1 MFVPNL
7 HRTVLSTALVVL
19 LLATGVA
26 SLVQGATPAV
36 DSIEVVAD
44 IDYAG
49 SGNPR
54 QQLDLYLP
62 KMRSSAA
69 PLPVIVFVHGGGW
82 VGGTKGAGRVI
93 VQPYA
98 ATGSYAGV
106 SIGYRLA
113 SEARWPAQIHD
124 CKAAIRWIR
133 ANAARHGLDP
143 ERIGVIGSSA
153 GGTLVTLL
161 GVSGGVEDLEGSV
174 GPHGSASSRVACVV
188 NRFGRLNFLAQPESA
203 RASPAQAGP
212 LAQRLALMFGGPVD
226 EKAGL
231 ARRASPVSHAAAG
244 LPPIITFHGTADTLV
259 PFVQAEE
266 FDAAMRRA
274 GGAHL
279 LVPVQGGG
287 HGYENAE
294 ERRRVRQFFD
304 QHLRGIPSSISTE
317 PIPHP
322 VKR

>member
-1 MFVPNL
+1 MKSVLVGARTLPLGVVMFL
-7 HRTVLSTALVVL
+7 AAGAFTSTPRAAAPDADPV
-19 LLATGVA
+19 
-26 SLVQGATPAV
+26 
-36 DSIEVVAD
+36 EVIAD

-49 SGNPR
+49 AGNPR
-54 QQLDLYLP
+54 QRLDLYLP
-62 KMRSSAA
+62 RTRTGAA

-82 VGGTKGAGRVI
+82 VGGSKSAGRAV
-93 VQPYA
+93 VRPYA
-98 ATGSYAGV
+98 LTGEYAGV

-113 SEARWPAQIHD
+113 GQARWPAQIHD

-161 GVSGGVEDLEGSV
+161 GVSGGAEDLEGSV
-174 GPHGSASSRVACVV
+174 GPHGSASSRVTCVV

-203 RASPAQAGP
+203 RASAAQAGP

-226 EKAGL
+226 EMAALAG
-231 ARRASPVSHAAAG
+231 RASPASHAAAG

-304 QHLRGIPSSISTE
+304 QHLRGIHSSISTE

>member
-1 MFVPNL
+1 MESVE
-7 HRTVLSTALVVL
+7 LV
-19 LLATGVA
+19 AG
-26 SLVQGATPAV
+26 
-36 DSIEVVAD
+36 

-49 SGNPR
+49 AGNPR

-62 KMRSSAA
+62 RKRGSAG

-82 VGGTKGAGRVI
+82 VGGGKAAGRVI

-98 ATGSYAGV
+98 ASGNYAGV

-113 SEARWPAQIHD
+113 GEARWPAQIHD

-161 GVSGGVEDLEGSV
+161 GVSGGAADLEGAV
-174 GPHGSASSRVACVV
+174 GPHGATSSRVTCVV
-188 NRFGRLNFLAQPESA
+188 NRFGRLNFLAQPEAA

-226 EKAGL
+226 EKAAL
-231 ARRASPVSHAAAG
+231 AGRASPVSHAAAG

-279 LVPVQGGG
+279 LVPVKGGG

-294 ERRRVRQFFD
+294 ERRRIRQFFD
-304 QHLRGIPSSISTE
+304 QHLRGIPAVISTD

>member
-1 MFVPNL
+1 VALNIPQRGPWLKTFS
-7 HRTVLSTALVVL
+7 VLAL
-19 LLATGVA
+19 A
-26 SLVQGATPAV
+26 SLAGVPTGGAVPDAESV
-36 DSIEVVAD
+36 EVVTGL
-44 IDYAG
+44 DYAG
-49 SGNPR
+49 AGNPR

-62 KMRSSAA
+62 RKRAGAA

-82 VGGTKGAGRVI
+82 VGGSKAAGRVI
-93 VQPYA
+93 VQPYV
-98 ATGSYAGV
+98 ATGNYAGV

-113 SEARWPAQIHD
+113 GEARWPAQIHD

-153 GGTLVTLL
+153 GGTLVALL

-174 GPHGSASSRVACVV
+174 GPHGSASSRVTCVV
-188 NRFGRLNFLAQPESA
+188 NRFGRLNFLARPESA

-287 HGYENAE
+287 HGYENGE
-294 ERRRVRQFFD
+294 ERRRVRQFFE

>member
-1 MFVPNL
+1 MKTFS
-7 HRTVLSTALVVL
+7 VLAL
-19 LLATGVA
+19 A
-26 SLVQGATPAV
+26 SLAGVPTGGAVPDAESV
-36 DSIEVVAD
+36 EVVTGL
-44 IDYAG
+44 DYAG
-49 SGNPR
+49 AGNPR

-62 KMRSSAA
+62 RKRAGAA

-82 VGGTKGAGRVI
+82 VGGSKAAGRVI
-93 VQPYA
+93 VQPYV
-98 ATGSYAGV
+98 ATGNYAGV

-113 SEARWPAQIHD
+113 GEARWPAQIHD

-174 GPHGSASSRVACVV
+174 GPHGSASSRVTCVV
-188 NRFGRLNFLAQPESA
+188 NRFGRLNFLARPESA

-287 HGYENAE
+287 HGYENGE
-294 ERRRVRQFFD
+294 ERRRVRQFFE

>member
-1 MFVPNL
+1 MSL
-7 HRTVLSTALVVL
+7 ALDGVVS
-19 LLATGVA
+19 GVRA
-26 SLVQGATPAV
+26 AGAEV
-36 DSIEVVAD
+36 DPVELVAD
-44 IDYAG
+44 LDYAG
-49 SGNPR
+49 TGNPR
-54 QQLDLYLP
+54 QRLDLYLP
-62 KMRSSAA
+62 KTRASAA

-82 VGGTKGAGRVI
+82 VGGSKAAGRAV
-93 VQPYA
+93 VRPYA

-113 SEARWPAQIHD
+113 GEARWPAQVHD

-153 GGTLVTLL
+153 GGTLGTLL
-161 GVSGGVEDLEGSV
+161 GVSGGAEDLEGSV
-174 GPHGSASSRVACVV
+174 GPHGSASSRVTCVV

-203 RASPAQAGP
+203 RASAAQAGP

-226 EKAGL
+226 EHAPL
-231 ARRASPVSHAAAG
+231 ARRASPLSHAAAG
-244 LPPIITFHGTADTLV
+244 LPPIITFHGTADPLV
-259 PFVQAEE
+259 PFGQAEE

-274 GGAHL
+274 GGAHV
-279 LVPVQGGG
+279 LVPVKGAG

-304 QHLRGIPSSISTE
+304 QHLRGIPSVISTE

>member
-1 MFVPNL
+1 M
-7 HRTVLSTALVVL
+7 
-19 LLATGVA
+19 LAG
-26 SLVQGATPAV
+26 GFAV
-36 DSIEVVAD
+36 HARAAAPEVEPVEVTAD

-49 SGNPR
+49 AGNAR
-54 QQLDLYLP
+54 QRLDLYLP
-62 KMRSSAA
+62 RSRSGSA

-82 VGGTKGAGRVI
+82 VGGSKAAGRLI
-93 VQPYA
+93 VQPPVV
-98 ATGSYAGV
+98 TGNYAGV

-113 SEARWPAQIHD
+113 GEARWPAQIHD

-143 ERIGVIGSSA
+143 DRIGVIGTSA
-153 GGTLVTLL
+153 GGTLATLL
-161 GVSGGVEDLEGSV
+161 GVSGGAEDLEGSV
-174 GPHGSASSRVACVV
+174 GPHGAASSRVTCVV

-203 RASPAQAGP
+203 RASAAQAGP

-226 EKAGL
+226 EKALL
-231 ARRASPVSHAAAG
+231 ARRASPVSHAASG
-244 LPPIITFHGTADTLV
+244 LPPIITFHGTADSLV
-259 PFVQAEE
+259 PFGQAEE
-266 FDAAMRRA
+266 FDATMRRA

-279 LVPVQGGG
+279 LVPVIGGG

-294 ERRRVRQFFD
+294 ERRRVRQFLD
-304 QHLRGIPSSISTE
+304 QHLRGILSVISTE